1 MWRASFSC
9 QTAAHITKR
18 PLCHFFPSFVSHRSY
33 PKPQITPTIPSTV
46 SRPFT
51 TSSITTMRATA
62 RIANTVIAEA
72 DEYETVEGNVYFPPS
87 SIKDKSMLESSSLT
101 TKCPWKGTASY
112 YTLKVDGQTYKDAA
126 WYYPEPKDKAKNI
139 KDHVAFCKFPVDK
152 KGSRRKGGECMDAN
166 ECVRQTRRRLMFRLA
181 EKTRKG

>member
-1 MWRASFSC
+1 MRLARLTC
-9 QTAAHITKR
+9 QTAAHITR
-18 PLCHFFPSFVSHRSY
+18 PPSHLPHPDYSF
-33 PKPQITPTIPSTV
+33 PKPL
-46 SRPFT
+46 
-51 TSSITTMRATA
+51 ITTIHAPRAFSTCPAARMPATA

-72 DEYETVEGNVYFPPS
+72 DDYETVEGNIYFPPS

-139 KDHVAFCKFPVDK
+139 KGYVAFCEFVPISESIE
-152 KGSRRKGGECMDAN
+152 GTLMRECN
-166 ECVRQTRRRLMFRLA
+166 RQD
-181 EKTRKG
+181 ES